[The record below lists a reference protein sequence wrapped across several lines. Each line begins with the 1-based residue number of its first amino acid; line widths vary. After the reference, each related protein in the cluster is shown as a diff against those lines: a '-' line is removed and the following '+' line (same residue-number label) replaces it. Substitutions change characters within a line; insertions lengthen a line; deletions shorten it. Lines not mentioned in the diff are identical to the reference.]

1 MKAAERAAWQNPRV
15 LTTLLLVF
23 ISGAFVGAVGMKFG
37 LHPYLHH
44 STSGTLEDPKASQ
57 LFLDHCQRDLNLTPQ
72 QVTEMRH
79 ILDDYKFYYQNMQ
92 EQLDEVR
99 ATGKARIMELL
110 NDDQRQKFKK
120 LLLELK

>member
-1 MKAAERAAWQNPRV
+1 MKAAERAAWRNPRV

-23 ISGAFVGAVGMKFG
+23 ISGAFVGAVGMRFG
-37 LHPYLHH
+37 LHDHWH
-44 STSGTLEDPKASQ
+44 RGAEGTLKDPRASQ
-57 LFLDHCQRDLNLTPQ
+57 MFLEHCQRDLNLSPQ

-99 ATGKARIMELL
+99 ATGKTRIIELL
-110 NDDQRQKFKK
+110 NEDQRKKFEK